1 MGGNVRIVS
10 PIVVRMNDGS
20 AYDGV
25 VSPTIEMSM
34 NAATFES
41 KPIWDTTDWLLLEA
55 LQQDARLGYAE
66 LGRKVKLSAPAV
78 AERVKRLEE
87 AGVITGYR
95 AVINPRKLG
104 YEIDAMI
111 RLRCDGGICARVGS
125 LVADIP
131 EVLDCRRLAGE
142 DSALL
147 RVVAM
152 SIPHLEAVLDRLL
165 KIHSS
170 ISTTTLVVLQTPH
183 ENRPLTRTMWSAGR
197 VFLND

>member
-1 MGGNVRIVS
+1 
-10 PIVVRMNDGS
+10 
-20 AYDGV
+20 
-25 VSPTIEMSM
+25 MSM
-34 NAATFES
+34 NAVTFES
-41 KPIWDTTDWLLLEA
+41 KPIWDATDWLLLEA

-66 LGRKVKLSAPAV
+66 LGRKVKLSPPAV

-87 AGVITGYR
+87 AGVIAGYR
-95 AVINPRKLG
+95 AVLNPRKLG

-111 RLRCDGGICARVGS
+111 RLRCDGGICARVGV

-147 RVVAM
+147 HVVAM
-152 SIPHLEAVLDRLL
+152 SIQHLETVLDRLL
-165 KIHSS
+165 KIHAS

-183 ENRPLTRTMWSAGR
+183 ENRPLTRTMWNAGR
-197 VFLND
+197 ALLDD

>member
-1 MGGNVRIVS
+1 MT
-10 PIVVRMNDGS
+10 
-20 AYDGV
+20 Y
-25 VSPTIEMSM
+25 
-34 NAATFES
+34 ES
-41 KPIWDTTDWLLLEA
+41 KPEMDAKDWQLLEA

-66 LGRKVKLSAPAV
+66 LGRKVRLSAPAV

-95 AVINPRKLG
+95 AVVEPKRLG
-104 YEIDAMI
+104 YGIDAMV
-111 RLRCDGGICARVGS
+111 RLRCDGGICARIGKI
-125 LVADIP
+125 VADVP

-152 SIPHLEAVLDRLL
+152 SITHLEAVLDRLL

-170 ISTTTLVVLQTPH
+170 VSTTTLIVLQTPH
-183 ENRPLTRTMWSAGR
+183 ANRPITRVMWDAARLLS
-197 VFLND
+197 DE

>member
-1 MGGNVRIVS
+1 ML
-10 PIVVRMNDGS
+10 RMNDES
-20 AYDGV
+20 AYDAD
-25 VSPTIEMSM
+25 VSPTIKMSM

-41 KPIWDTTDWLLLEA
+41 KPIWDATDWLLLEA

-78 AERVKRLEE
+78 AERVKRMEE
-87 AGVITGYR
+87 AGVISGYR
-95 AVINPRKLG
+95 AVVNARKLG

-111 RLRCDGGICARVGS
+111 RLRCDGGICARVGA

-152 SIPHLEAVLDRLL
+152 SIPHLETVLDRLL
-165 KIHSS
+165 KLHAS

-183 ENRPLTRTMWSAGR
+183 ENRPLTRTMWNAARALLES
-197 VFLND
+197 

>member
-1 MGGNVRIVS
+1 M
-10 PIVVRMNDGS
+10 S
-20 AYDGV
+20 A
-25 VSPTIEMSM
+25 I
-34 NAATFES
+34 AFES
-41 KPIWDTTDWLLLEA
+41 KPIWDATDWLLLEA

-66 LGRKVKLSAPAV
+66 LGRKVRLSAPAV

-95 AVINPRKLG
+95 AVVNHRRLG
-104 YEIDAMI
+104 YDIDAMI

-152 SIPHLEAVLDRLL
+152 SIAHLEAVLDRLL
-165 KIHSS
+165 KIHPS

-183 ENRPLTRTMWSAGR
+183 ENRPLTRAMWQSGR
-197 VFLND
+197 ATVQD

>member
-1 MGGNVRIVS
+1 MMNQR
-10 PIVVRMNDGS
+10 RMATFRQRS
-20 AYDGV
+20 KC
-25 VSPTIEMSM
+25 PM
-34 NAATFES
+34 NAVTFES
-41 KPIWDTTDWLLLEA
+41 KPAWDATDWQLLEA
-55 LQQDARLGYAE
+55 LQQDARQGYAE
-66 LGRKVKLSAPAV
+66 LGRKVRLSAPAV
-78 AERVKRLEE
+78 AERVKRMEE
-87 AGVITGYR
+87 AGVIAGYR
-95 AVINPRKLG
+95 AVVNPRKLG

-152 SIPHLEAVLDRLL
+152 SISHLETVLDRLL

-183 ENRPLTRTMWSAGR
+183 ANRSITRTMFDAGR
-197 VFLND
+197 A